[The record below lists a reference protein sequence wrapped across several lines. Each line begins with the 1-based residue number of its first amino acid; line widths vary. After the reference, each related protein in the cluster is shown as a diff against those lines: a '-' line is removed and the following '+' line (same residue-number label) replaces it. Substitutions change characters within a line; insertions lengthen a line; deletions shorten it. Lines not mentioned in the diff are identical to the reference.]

1 MSQNNIL
8 FVTGSLFYRERI
20 ALPPDA
26 EVNVELAYRPAGTDA
41 PVVIGL
47 DSFTTEG
54 KQVPLDFS
62 VPYDDAEIDG
72 RRNYFLQARVEH
84 SEGRYRFSSA
94 EPVYVITRD
103 HPTSDVTIALHQVPV
118 ETRSAA
124 ITGTVTYRERAMLPP
139 DSTLIVRLL
148 DVSRQDVAA
157 KLLGEQIYTTEGK
170 QVPLPFEVHYNPD
183 NIDARFVYSISAR
196 IEDGDGILRYIS
208 DTTNPVITRGSP
220 TEDVEVWVR
229 GL

>member
-1 MSQNNIL
+1 MPEPTLN

-26 EVNVELAYRPAGTDA
+26 EVNVELAYRPAGSDTPA
-41 PVVIGL
+41 IIGL
-47 DSFTTEG
+47 DSFASEG

-72 RRNYFLQARVEH
+72 RRSYFLQARIDH
-84 SEGRYRFSSA
+84 ASGRYRFASA

-103 HPTSDVTIALHQVPV
+103 RPSSDLTIMLHQVPV

-124 ITGTVTYRERAMLPP
+124 ITGTVSYRERTMLPP
-139 DSTLIVRLL
+139 DAVLIVRLL
-148 DVSRQDVAA
+148 DVSRQDVPAH
-157 KLLGEQIYTTEGK
+157 LLGEQIYKTEGK

-183 NIDARFVYSISAR
+183 NIDERFIYSISAR
-196 IEDGDGILRYIS
+196 IEDGSGILRYIS